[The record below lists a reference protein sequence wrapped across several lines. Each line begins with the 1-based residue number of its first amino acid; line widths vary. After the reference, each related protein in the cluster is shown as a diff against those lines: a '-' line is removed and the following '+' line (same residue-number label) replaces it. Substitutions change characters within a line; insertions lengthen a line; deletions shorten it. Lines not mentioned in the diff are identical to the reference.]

1 MKSAQSLETLGQNTW
16 ILTPVIFIVVA
27 VLGLNFL
34 GDGLRDAA
42 DPYSNL
48 APPRGIREGSE
59 PRVVLPARRLGMA
72 ENGKRDIILKVNDL
86 KMHFPLRQG
95 MLQRRVGTIKAVD
108 GVSFELG
115 EQEVM
120 GLVGESGC
128 GKTTVGR
135 TLLRLYDPTG
145 GEVLFHRA
153 DGSWVD
159 VAKISRKEMKDLRKE
174 MRMIFQDP
182 FSSLN
187 PRLTVRDIIAEPLV
201 IHGAASGEAIT
212 ARVAELMEAVGL
224 KPAYMGRY
232 PHEFSG
238 GQRQRIGVAR
248 TLALNP
254 RLIVADEPVSALD
267 VSVQAQVL
275 NLLQTLKDELRLTFI
290 FISHDLSVVE
300 HICDRIAVMYVGKL
314 VELAPTDELLRN
326 PRHPYTEALVSAVPP
341 ADPLIKMER
350 IILEG
355 DVPSPANPPA
365 GCVFHPRCRYAQD
378 ICREQEP
385 PVMQIGPEHS
395 ARCHFADELE
405 LQGVADVYPP

>member
-1 MKSAQSLETLGQNTW
+1 MT
-16 ILTPVIFIVVA
+16 
-27 VLGLNFL
+27 
-34 GDGLRDAA
+34 
-42 DPYSNL
+42 
-48 APPRGIREGSE
+48 
-59 PRVVLPARRLGMA
+59 
-72 ENGKRDIILKVNDL
+72 RDIILKVKDL

-95 MLQRRVGTIKAVD
+95 MLQRQVGTIKAVD
-108 GVSFELG
+108 GVSFELR

-135 TLLRLYDPTG
+135 TLLRLYDPTD
-145 GEVLFHRA
+145 GEVLFHKS
-153 DGSWVD
+153 DGDWVD
-159 VAKISRKEMKDLRKE
+159 VAKLNGKEMKELRKE

-187 PRLTVRDIIAEPLV
+187 PRLTVRDLIAEPLV
-201 IHGAASGEAIT
+201 IHGVASGDEIT
-212 ARVAELMEAVGL
+212 ARVAALMNAVGL

-275 NLLQTLKDELRLTFI
+275 NLLQNLKDDYRLTFI

-300 HICDRIAVMYVGKL
+300 HICDRIAVMYVGNI
-314 VELAPTDELLRN
+314 VEIAPTQELLRL

-350 IILEG
+350 VILEG
-355 DVPSPANPPA
+355 DVPSPANPPS

-378 ICREQEP
+378 ICTQE
-385 PVMQIGPEHS
+385 IGPDHS
-395 ARCHFADELE
+395 ARCHFAEELE
-405 LQGVADVYPP
+405 LQGVAYV